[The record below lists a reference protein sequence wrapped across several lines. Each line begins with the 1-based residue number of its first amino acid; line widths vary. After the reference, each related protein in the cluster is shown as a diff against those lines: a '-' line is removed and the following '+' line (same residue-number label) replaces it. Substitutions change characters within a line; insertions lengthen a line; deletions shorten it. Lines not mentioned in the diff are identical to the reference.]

1 MDGIA
6 EALNTTFVEMSGAP
20 DFSVGDD
27 MPVAVQPLTVDC
39 ELVRSERIEADAD
52 VRDSV
57 YIREKLKTLAEKSD
71 KFFDEVRDEFK
82 QAPTSKMAESAGAVL
97 NTAVNALSKLADID
111 EGRKKRTYGR
121 EKDARKVAPVGTPS
135 IEAGGDVHLTQNVI
149 HASREDIL
157 KMIRRDNIET
167 REKIENENV

>member
-6 EALNTTFVEMSGAP
+6 EALDTTFVEMSGAP
-20 DFSVGDD
+20 DFPAGMD
-27 MPVAVQPLTVDC
+27 MPVPTMPITVDSA
-39 ELVRSERIEADAD
+39 LVKSEKIEADAD
-52 VRDSV
+52 VQDSV

-121 EKDARKVAPVGTPS
+121 EKDNKKMAPVGTPS
-135 IEAGGDVHLTQNVI
+135 IDAGGDVHLTQNII

-157 KMIRRDNIET
+157 KMIRQDKHDNAPQ
-167 REKIENENV
+167 